1 MMPNDREELERLRMD
16 YRDLFMLVASY
27 ELAINRLI
35 IAEVAGTEEDQ
46 AEARIG
52 LVAALGRGNF

>member
-1 MMPNDREELERLRMD
+1 MMPNDSEELERLSME
-16 YRDLFMLVASY
+16 YHALVLLVAAY
-27 ELAINRLI
+27 KQAINRFI

-52 LVAALGRGNF
+52 LVAVMGRLK